1 MKCPRCNEPMNPR
14 SVTCKSCG
22 AHILRKSDK
31 MAKKMTVNRW
41 ISMAAGGVLIIIALV
56 LAYSG
61 AYLFGGIALGV
72 GAVLILIGKMLG

>member
-1 MKCPRCNEPMNPR
+1 
-14 SVTCKSCG
+14 
-22 AHILRKSDK
+22 
-31 MAKKMTVNRW
+31 
-41 ISMAAGGVLIIIALV
+41 MAAGGVLIIIALV